1 MTLTYHSVL
10 NQIFY
15 PYKKFDS
22 ASIVE
27 LEKWMLFATTL
38 HSDASVSPEIEN
50 MDHFIEVSAI
60 STQQHPPGT
69 REDYSSVS
77 SRLHVTQNGTKLD
90 APKDGRGLESAS
102 LILMKG
108 LESVQNPSDF
118 LEAGFGRPGVPP
130 ISTKS
135 SKQNTSLFF
144 PKQQDTLFWCAYAI
158 FHGEA
163 GYYVIGNRYKNTE
176 MAEKQKIIDSVRS
189 IKKAYV
195 KMSNVRVQEIM
206 SELMLDKKTNWN
218 TFMAICAY
226 YKFKALVVR
235 GKTYMEF
242 SPNIEDSMGTFLF
255 NKNKDGHISVDLE
268 AISKEKEEE
277 IRGTHLQIDCVEN
290 KPLRAASYYKMDELH
305 QMARTLELDFGDAK
319 LKKMELYEKIIEHC

>member
-15 PYKKFDS
+15 PYKKFDP

-38 HSDASVSPEIEN
+38 HSDVAASPEIEN
-50 MDHFIEVSAI
+50 MDRFIEVPAI
-60 STQQHPPGT
+60 ST
-69 REDYSSVS
+69 
-77 SRLHVTQNGTKLD
+77 K
-90 APKDGRGLESAS
+90 
-102 LILMKG
+102 
-108 LESVQNPSDF
+108 PSQ
-118 LEAGFGRPGVPP
+118 
-130 ISTKS
+130 K
-135 SKQNTSLFF
+135 NTSFFF

-195 KMSNVRVQEIM
+195 KMSNVRAQEIM

-218 TFMAICAY
+218 TFMALCAY

-305 QMARTLELDFGDAK
+305 QMARILELEFGDAK
-319 LKKMELYEKIIEHC
+319 LKKTELYEKIMEHC